1 MLTIVDLSHK
11 APPEHKGQEIAH
23 IAINGRL
30 DSITSKTA
38 EGEINQIIGE
48 RKNLCVMLD
57 FDGLAF
63 ISTMGLRV
71 IIMLAKDCKKRGSR
85 LLAVNANDNI
95 LEVMNI
101 AGFLPTISRQE
112 SQIFSTVE
120 ESDKYLE
127 EIENQ
132 ETGLGHK
139 NTIVLA

>member
-30 DSITSKTA
+30 
-38 EGEINQIIGE
+38 EINQIIGE